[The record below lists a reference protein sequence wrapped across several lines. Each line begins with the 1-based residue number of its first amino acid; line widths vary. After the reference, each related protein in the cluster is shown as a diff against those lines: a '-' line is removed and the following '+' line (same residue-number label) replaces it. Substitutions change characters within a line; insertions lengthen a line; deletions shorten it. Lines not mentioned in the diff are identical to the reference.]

1 MRGPIHTPLRFV
13 WTTLPTHEGA
23 HLTRGQDRPCRVQTE
38 HVIFRWFHLPASGPA
53 TSKFSPTWPSPLFV
67 SQLKSFATLAL
78 RPITQFFIRV
88 GFRPDW
94 LTLIGLLLNVVAT
107 AAFAMAQLQWGAAIM
122 LFAGLC
128 DILDG
133 QVAREG
139 RSETKFGALL
149 DSTTDRYSEIF
160 VYFGIGAYL
169 VRAGEWLVSGILFFA
184 LTGSLMVS
192 YVRARAEG
200 LGEDCKVGFMQRPE
214 RLVALAIGG
223 LIGHEGLVFVLVVLA
238 VTTNYT
244 VVERLAYIRNKL
256 KAAPAQAPGQ

>member
-1 MRGPIHTPLRFV
+1 M
-13 WTTLPTHEGA
+13 
-23 HLTRGQDRPCRVQTE
+23 
-38 HVIFRWFHLPASGPA
+38 
-53 TSKFSPTWPSPLFV
+53 
-67 SQLKSFATLAL
+67 
-78 RPITQFFIRV
+78 
-88 GFRPDW
+88 
-94 LTLIGLLLNVVAT
+94 VAT

-122 LFAGLC
+122 LLAGIC

-160 VYFGIGAYL
+160 LYFGIAAYL
-169 VRAGEWLVSGILFFA
+169 VRAGEWVVSGILFFA
-184 LTGSLMVS
+184 LAGSLMVS

-214 RLVALAIGG
+214 RLVALAVGG

-256 KAAPAQAPGQ
+256 KAAPAQASGP

>member
-1 MRGPIHTPLRFV
+1 MILNRDYFPVL
-13 WTTLPTHEGA
+13 
-23 HLTRGQDRPCRVQTE
+23 
-38 HVIFRWFHLPASGPA
+38 
-53 TSKFSPTWPSPLFV
+53 V
-67 SQLKSFATLAL
+67 SQLKSIVTRIL
-78 RPITQFFIRV
+78 RPVAQLFIRV

-94 LTLIGLLLNVVAT
+94 LTLLGLLFNIVAT
-107 AAFAMAQLQWGAAIM
+107 AAFGMGQLRWGAAIM
-122 LFAGLC
+122 LLAGLC

-139 RSETKFGALL
+139 CTETKFGALL

-160 VYFGIGAYL
+160 LYFGIGAYL
-169 VRAGEWLVSGILFFA
+169 LSSGEWLVSGILFFA
-184 LTGSLMVS
+184 LAGSLMVS

-214 RLVALAIGG
+214 RLVVLALGG
-223 LIGHEGLVFVLVVLA
+223 LAGHEGLVFVLVVLA

-256 KAAPAQAPGQ
+256 KPSAPAQGT

>member
-1 MRGPIHTPLRFV
+1 
-13 WTTLPTHEGA
+13 
-23 HLTRGQDRPCRVQTE
+23 
-38 HVIFRWFHLPASGPA
+38 VI
-53 TSKFSPTWPSPLFV
+53 V
-67 SQLKSFATLAL
+67 SRLKSVVTRTL
-78 RPITQFFIRV
+78 RPVAQLFIRI

-94 LTLIGLLLNVVAT
+94 LTMLGLLLNVVAT
-107 AAFAMAQLQWGAAIM
+107 AAFAMGQLRWGAAIM
-122 LFAGLC
+122 LVAGLC

-160 VYFGIGAYL
+160 LYFGIGAYL
-169 VRAGEWLVSGILFFA
+169 VRGGEWLVSGILFFA
-184 LTGSLMVS
+184 LSGSLMVS

-214 RLVALAIGG
+214 RLVALAVGG
-223 LIGHEGLVFVLVVLA
+223 LVGHEGLVFVLVVLA

-244 VVERLAYIRNKL
+244 VIERLAYIRNKL
-256 KAAPAQAPGQ
+256 KSAPAPGNTGP

>member
-1 MRGPIHTPLRFV
+1 MDKFTPCGSSPAPPILFFAVPTCSS
-13 WTTLPTHEGA
+13 TSKTGSLPT
-23 HLTRGQDRPCRVQTE
+23 
-38 HVIFRWFHLPASGPA
+38 
-53 TSKFSPTWPSPLFV
+53 TWCPLIV
-67 SQLKSFATLAL
+67 SHLKSVATRTL
-78 RPITQFFIRV
+78 RPLVQVFIRL

-94 LTLIGLLLNVVAT
+94 LTLFGLLMNIVAT
-107 AAFAMAQLQWGAAIM
+107 GAFAMGRLQWGAAIM
-122 LFAGLC
+122 LAAGLC

-160 VYFGIGAYL
+160 LFFGIAAYL
-169 VRAGEWLVSGILFFA
+169 VRRGEWLVSSILFFA
-184 LTGSLMVS
+184 LAGSLMVS

-214 RLVALAIGG
+214 RLAGLAIGG
-223 LIGHEGLVFVLVVLA
+223 LLGHEGLVFVLVVLA

-244 VVERLAYIRNKL
+244 VIERLAYIRNKL
-256 KAAPAQAPGQ
+256 NDQPNSSPSPVSQTGV